1 MSSFKAQQWNAEQYA
16 KNARFVS
23 DLGMPVV
30 ELLAPQSGESILDL
44 GCGDGALSI
53 KLAASG
59 CKLVAVDSSPEM
71 VAATKSLGLDAKV
84 MDGQSLEFSNEFDAV
99 FSNAALHWMKAPE
112 KVISGVWQA
121 LKPGGRFVAECG
133 GYGNVASIVNA
144 IETALAS
151 HYGTIVASPWHF
163 PSADAY
169 KSMLEA
175 NGFVVNSIA
184 TIPRPTLLP
193 GDIHGWLKTFAQ
205 TFTSALPAT
214 QRKRFITE
222 VVEILRPILCDEF
235 GNWTADYVR
244 LRFSATKVEFKTTI

>member
-1 MSSFKAQQWNAEQYA
+1 MSSFKAHQWNPEQYA

-30 ELLAPQSGESILDL
+30 ELLAPQPGESILDL

-71 VAATKSLGLDAKV
+71 VAATKALGLDAKV
-84 MDGQSLEFSNEFDAV
+84 MDGQSLEFCNEFDAV

-151 HYGTIVASPWHF
+151 HYGTIVTSPWYF
-163 PSADAY
+163 PSAEEY
-169 KSMLEA
+169 KSLLEA
-175 NGFVVNSIA
+175 NGFKVNSISL
-184 TIPRPTLLP
+184 TPRPTLLP
-193 GDIHGWLKTFAQ
+193 GDIREWLKTFAQ
-205 TFTSALPAT
+205 NFITALPTT
-214 QRKRFITE
+214 QRKRFITD
-222 VVEILRPILCDEF
+222 VVEMLSPVLSDEN

-244 LRFSATKVEFKTTI
+244 LRFSATRIPVNPVN

>member
-1 MSSFKAQQWNAEQYA
+1 MSSFKAQQWNPEQYA

-53 KLAASG
+53 KLLELG

-71 VAATKSLGLDAKV
+71 VTAAKYLGIDARV
-84 MDGQSLEFSNEFDAV
+84 MDGHSLEFSEDFDAV
-99 FSNAALHWMKAPE
+99 FSNAALHWMKSPD

-133 GYGNVASIVNA
+133 GYGNVATIVNA
-144 IETALAS
+144 IESALAS
-151 HYGTIVASPWHF
+151 RHGTIIASPWYF
-163 PSADAY
+163 PSEDEY
-169 KSMLEA
+169 KSLLEA
-175 NGFVVNSIA
+175 KGFKVNYIA
-184 TIPRPTLLP
+184 LIPRPTLLP
-193 GDIHGWLKTFAQ
+193 GDVRGWLKTFAQ
-205 TFTSALPAT
+205 SFTAALPAT

-222 VVEILRPILCDEF
+222 VVEILHPVLCDEK
-235 GNWTADYVR
+235 GQWTADYVR
-244 LRFSATKVEFKTTI
+244 LRFSATKN